1 MGFAKQVASLESLE
15 RALKVEVVELRKE
28 RDRALESRTLLGHAK
43 NFTGYLLSA
52 YCIYRRAPPPP
63 APLHGHPAAPPPP
76 TSTCVP
82 PMRTLPHA
90 GVPRQAR

>member
-52 YCIYRRAPPPP
+52 YCIYRRAPCRRRPPLQP

-82 PMRTLPHA
+82 PMRT
-90 GVPRQAR
+90 